1 MQKEGLKS
9 EKVRKLAPEMDPLRL
24 GMGWGIGDLGK
35 PKILIESTFG
45 DSHPGSSGLLP
56 LVEKAADGVRKA
68 GGRPARYFVTDIC
81 DGQAQGHD
89 GINYSLAS
97 RDMIAN
103 MVEIHNNATPF
114 DAGVFIASCDKGLPG
129 LLMGIGRTDLP
140 SVVLPGGVMKAGP
153 GLLTLEMI
161 GVSAPQSM

>member
-1 MQKEGLKS
+1 M
-9 EKVRKLAPEMDPLRL
+9 
-24 GMGWGIGDLGK
+24 
-35 PKILIESTFG
+35 
-45 DSHPGSSGLLP
+45 
-56 LVEKAADGVRKA
+56 
-68 GGRPARYFVTDIC
+68 
-81 DGQAQGHD
+81 AQGHD

-140 SVVLPGGVMKAGP
+140 AAVTGNTATAAKDQTGTGGIGRLAG
-153 GLLTLEMI
+153 TEKDD
-161 GVSAPQSM
+161 VHRRD

>member
-1 MQKEGLKS
+1 M
-9 EKVRKLAPEMDPLRL
+9 
-24 GMGWGIGDLGK
+24 
-35 PKILIESTFG
+35 
-45 DSHPGSSGLLP
+45 SSGNTTP
-56 LVEKAADGVRKA
+56 VFQVQKSIQMCIRDR
-68 GGRPARYFVTDIC
+68 DIC
-81 DGQAQGHD
+81 DGMAQGHD

-140 SVVLPGGVMKAGP
+140 AVVVTGGVMEAGP
-153 GLLTLEMI
+153 DLLTLEQI
-161 GVSAPQSM
+161 GAD